1 MSTAYKDTAISY
13 LGKIELSMITGLLF
27 VLPFNRLT
35 TLKEVLFFLLI
46 GSFAAV
52 RLGDHKRIVRVS
64 FPSKPLNILILMS
77 FVWALFALI
86 SAVDR
91 SYSFYEIATKLS
103 KQYILYFLAFFVVRD
118 VPAEKIKWLFLP
130 LVFSAVI
137 MSLSACYQF
146 YQDPRFFTNRVY
158 GLTGAFY
165 RLSTFLVLSVPL
177 VIALALSFQG
187 WIRGVFLIL
196 IPILFAALF
205 FTFTRGAWIAVMVE
219 ILILA
224 GIFMKKYKRLFMTL
238 FITIFLVIAGL
249 AYKSVIP
256 RQVIMHG
263 SEKPRIEAMRLSSEI
278 IGNYPFT
285 GIGYGKETFSKYYP
299 TALVKHTHNI
309 FLNTAV
315 ETGVIGLLIFAAI
328 LAVIIRRFLREIRD
342 ETALQRR
349 LLISG
354 IFTSFIGFLSLNL
367 FDYMYHGWPGQMV
380 WILIGMGYALMMGP
394 SSGKETSLR
403 QA

>member
-1 MSTAYKDTAISY
+1 MAYKDTAISY
-13 LGKIELSMITGLLF
+13 LGKIELSMIAGLLF
-27 VLPFNRLT
+27 VLPFNGLT
-35 TLKEVLFFLLI
+35 TLKEALFFLLI

-52 RLGDHKRIVRVS
+52 RLGDHKRIGRVS

-86 SAVDR
+86 SAVDK
-91 SYSFYEIATKLS
+91 SYSLYEIATKLS

-118 VPAEKIKWLFLP
+118 IPAEKIKWLFLP

-146 YQDPRFFTNRVY
+146 YQAPQFFTNRVY

-187 WIRGVFLIL
+187 WIRGAFLIVIL
-196 IPILFAALF
+196 ILFTALF

-219 ILILA
+219 ILVLA
-224 GIFMKKYKRLFMTL
+224 GIFLKKYKRLFMTL

-249 AYKSVIP
+249 AYKSVLP
-256 RQVIMHG
+256 SQVIMHG
-263 SEKPRIEAMRLSSEI
+263 SEKPRIEAFELSAEM
-278 IGNYPFT
+278 IGKHPFT

-299 TALVKHTHNI
+299 TASVKHAHNI

-315 ETGVIGLLIFAAI
+315 ETGLIGLLIFVAM
-328 LAVIIRRFLREIRD
+328 LAVLGRSFIKAIRD
-342 ETALQRR
+342 ETLLNRK

-354 IFTSFIGFLSLNL
+354 IYVSLIGFISLNL
-367 FDYMYHGWPGQMV
+367 FDYMYHGWPGQMA
-380 WILIGMGYALMMGP
+380 WILIGIGCALCQ
-394 SSGKETSLR
+394 KTYSLKNNNEF
-403 QA
+403 